1 MKKFI
6 SFLLALMLCV
16 SFSSCDNK
24 QVFYDEM
31 SLESAYN
38 LGYITQEHLKSIAY
52 YYNNYYNK
60 EPTEPTFELIPKVEL
75 DKRIEENIKLSYLQM
90 PHIKEHYPNATV
102 NDILRFD
109 YYGTYDGYAVVF
121 VLDSLFMYDLKFK
134 AEYILGDV
142 TFYNYCELSVYNIN
156 VGKTNLKI
164 ISKYSPKSGI
174 IGTR

>member
-38 LGYITQEHLKSIAY
+38 SGYLTQEHLKSIAY
-52 YYNNYYNK
+52 YYNK
-60 EPTEPTFELIPKVEL
+60 ETTEPTFELIPKVEL
-75 DKRIEENIKLSYLQM
+75 DKRIEENIKLSYLQR
-90 PHIKEHYPNATV
+90 PHIKEHYPNATA
-102 NDILRFD
+102 NDIKTFQ

-121 VLDSLFMYDLKFK
+121 VLDSLFLYDLKFE
-134 AEYILGDV
+134 AEYTIGEI
-142 TFYNYCELSVYNIN
+142 TFYNYCALSVYKINI
-156 VGKTNLKI
+156 
-164 ISKYSPKSGI
+164 
-174 IGTR
+174 